1 MSSSIKVYLESKKAH
16 TTFNETHKKFKLL
29 NPIRIKS
36 LEERI
41 LELEN
46 KYRIKSI
53 PIYENIFHFNQNKIS
68 FY

>member
-36 LEERI
+36 LEERK

-46 KYRIKSI
+46 K
-53 PIYENIFHFNQNKIS
+53 
-68 FY
+68 